1 MATLNTTHMNYG
13 EDLLTENKNRFVV
26 FPITYDAIWK
36 MYKLAVSSF
45 WSVEEVDLSKDMDYW
60 NNLSDNE
67 QYFIKNI
74 LAFFAASDGIVNEN
88 LSARFMNEVMV
99 PEAKSFYAFQIAI
112 ESIHSE
118 TYSLLIDTY
127 IKDPTEKL
135 RLFNAIDTIPCV
147 RKKAEWAFKWITS
160 KEDSFAH
167 RLVAFAAV
175 EGIFFSGAFCAIF
188 WLKERGVMPGLAF
201 SNELISRD
209 EALHTE
215 FAILLYSMLK
225 NKLTQDE
232 VHGLIKDAVAIEKE
246 FITESIPCHL
256 LGMNAMLMTQY
267 IEFVADRLVAQ
278 LGYDKIYNVG
288 NPFDFMDRIGLQLK
302 TNFFEHLPS
311 EYARANVG
319 KDVQDIYK
327 FAIDEDF

>member
-1 MATLNTTHMNYG
+1 
-13 EDLLTENKNRFVV
+13 
-26 FPITYDAIWK
+26 
-36 MYKLAVSSF
+36 
-45 WSVEEVDLSKDMDYW
+45 
-60 NNLSDNE
+60 
-67 QYFIKNI
+67 
-74 LAFFAASDGIVNEN
+74 
-88 LSARFMNEVMV
+88 
-99 PEAKSFYAFQIAI
+99 
-112 ESIHSE
+112 
-118 TYSLLIDTY
+118 
-127 IKDPTEKL
+127 
-135 RLFNAIDTIPCV
+135 
-147 RKKAEWAFKWITS
+147 
-160 KEDSFAH
+160 
-167 RLVAFAAV
+167 
-175 EGIFFSGAFCAIF
+175 
-188 WLKERGVMPGLAF
+188 
-201 SNELISRD
+201 
-209 EALHTE
+209 
-215 FAILLYSMLK
+215 MLK

-256 LGMNAMLMTQY
+256 LGMNATLMTQY